1 MKLVNVNVELMQ
13 VLCNDKQHWNNDDCR
28 CERKELTVKNVDIIK
43 CLLAILVY
51 VYVNVTNHVMLE
63 NI

>member
-1 MKLVNVNVELMQ
+1 MQ

-51 VYVNVTNHVMLE
+51 VYVNVTNHVILE